1 MVIALFVVAVG
12 SSITCDVVTGD
23 YGPLVRRRG
32 FSLRSPELVHIVVS
46 PCLVLLA
53 LAPVSPGLGWRH
65 CEGHSVPG
73 RCTRNSTMIFL
84 FCFVLF
90 VCENVVCLC
99 ARVCVVLSS
108 LDPGVFCAIY
118 HR

>member
-73 RCTRNSTMIFL
+73 RCTRNSTLIFCL
-84 FCFVLF
+84 FARMWCVCAPECAWFFLYTVDPVFFV
-90 VCENVVCLC
+90 
-99 ARVCVVLSS
+99 SS
-108 LDPGVFCAIY
+108 TT
-118 HR
+118 R